1 MFIVKK
7 EEKKTHQKRRG
18 SQFGSS
24 DISLQR
30 GDHVKSFQNNQSNVA
45 TFVKRAKQRE
55 KEKKK
60 PTFRS
65 SDALASY
72 FSLSHSRGNN
82 LPLAINVKT
91 FQIIKLC
98 VK

>member
-7 EEKKTHQKRRG
+7 EEEKNTHQKRRG

-30 GDHVKSFQNNQSNVA
+30 GDHVKSFQDNQSNVA
-45 TFVKRAKQRE
+45 TCVKRAKQRG

-60 PTFRS
+60 PT
-65 SDALASY
+65 
-72 FSLSHSRGNN
+72 
-82 LPLAINVKT
+82 
-91 FQIIKLC
+91 
-98 VK
+98 

>member
-7 EEKKTHQKRRG
+7 KEEKTHQKRRG

-30 GDHVKSFQNNQSNVA
+30 GDHVKSFHDNQSNVA

-55 KEKKK
+55 KKKEEANLDL
-60 PTFRS
+60 PMLLLRIFHC
-65 SDALASY
+65 LI
-72 FSLSHSRGNN
+72 RGG
-82 LPLAINVKT
+82 
-91 FQIIKLC
+91 IIYH
-98 VK
+98 